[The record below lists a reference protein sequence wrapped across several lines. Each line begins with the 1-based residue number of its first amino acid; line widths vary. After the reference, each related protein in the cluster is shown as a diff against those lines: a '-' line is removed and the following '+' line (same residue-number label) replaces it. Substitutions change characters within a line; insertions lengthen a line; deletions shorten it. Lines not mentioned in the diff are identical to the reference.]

1 MAQLPVYDLQ
11 KRWMWNLT
19 PLAESNFF
27 LFPYK
32 SHIKRGE
39 QAISQLY
46 MSLKDK
52 ITITSEVQNWTH
64 SCHQNYAKHML
75 PGHIQLTLRIFDTK
89 RVTLHLYLNL
99 KWPNFSRLWAVHSV
113 FIVQKQRSSC
123 DYGIQSKSIICAK
136 LSV

>member
-19 PLAESNFF
+19 PLAERNFF

-39 QAISQLY
+39 QAISTLHVSQGQDHDHIG
-46 MSLKDK
+46 S
-52 ITITSEVQNWTH
+52 
-64 SCHQNYAKHML
+64 AKLDSFLSSKLCKTLL

-123 DYGIQSKSIICAK
+123 DYGIQSKLIICAK